1 MNRKQQTRATPT
13 RPQRKRQ
20 TMMRPFDT
28 IRLRSIGSLGAAD
41 LELSDG
47 SVRFSRAAVVY
58 AGRTKRLCAGVHSQ
72 HCGPSPLSE
81 KKKRCTVRISSLP
94 LVNKATVRRN
104 VLNMVHGQLSRVS
117 ESVTFGAVYI
127 CNAFQCRE
135 NCRDKPLP
143 LSDENCRDEPC
154 SASVVDRSR

>member
-1 MNRKQQTRATPT
+1 MPLTWNFQMAL
-13 RPQRKRQ
+13 
-20 TMMRPFDT
+20 F
-28 IRLRSIGSLGAAD
+28 GS
-41 LELSDG
+41 
-47 SVRFSRAAVVY
+47 
-58 AGRTKRLCAGVHSQ
+58 AGLCAGEHSQ

-81 KKKRCTVRISSLP
+81 KKNTVRISSLP

-154 SASVVDRSR
+154 SASVVDRSRCRKSEHGGVSACDSFCRWEVQVQHAERYTR

>member
-1 MNRKQQTRATPT
+1 MLLTWNFQMALFGSAGLRWCTRGGLSG
-13 RPQRKRQ
+13 
-20 TMMRPFDT
+20 F
-28 IRLRSIGSLGAAD
+28 AAG
-41 LELSDG
+41 E
-47 SVRFSRAAVVY
+47 
-58 AGRTKRLCAGVHSQ
+58 HSQ
-72 HCGPSPLSE
+72 H
-81 KKKRCTVRISSLP
+81 CTVRISSLP

-154 SASVVDRSR
+154 SASVVDKSRSRKSEHGGVSACDSFCRWVVQIQHAERYTR

>member
-1 MNRKQQTRATPT
+1 MLLTWNFQMALFGSAGLRWCTR
-13 RPQRKRQ
+13 
-20 TMMRPFDT
+20 
-28 IRLRSIGSLGAAD
+28 G
-41 LELSDG
+41 
-47 SVRFSRAAVVY
+47 
-58 AGRTKRLCAGVHSQ
+58 
-72 HCGPSPLSE
+72 GPSGFVLESTLSTAGLHHCH

-135 NCRDKPLP
+135 KSRDKPLP
-143 LSDENCRDEPC
+143 LSDEKCRDEPC
-154 SASVVDRSR
+154 SASVVDRSRYRKANVVVSPHAAVLPLISLGLAR

>member
-1 MNRKQQTRATPT
+1 MNRKHQTRATPT

-20 TMMRPFDT
+20 TLMRPFDT
-28 IRLRSIGSLGAAD
+28 IRLRSTGSLGAAD

-58 AGRTKRLCAGVHSQ
+58 AGGLSGFAGEHSQ

-81 KKKRCTVRISSLP
+81 KKRCTVRISSLP

-117 ESVTFGAVYI
+117 ESVTFGAVYM
-127 CNAFQCRE
+127 CNVIRVPRE
-135 NCRDKPLP
+135 LP
-143 LSDENCRDEPC
+143 RQAS
-154 SASVVDRSR
+154 SAKR